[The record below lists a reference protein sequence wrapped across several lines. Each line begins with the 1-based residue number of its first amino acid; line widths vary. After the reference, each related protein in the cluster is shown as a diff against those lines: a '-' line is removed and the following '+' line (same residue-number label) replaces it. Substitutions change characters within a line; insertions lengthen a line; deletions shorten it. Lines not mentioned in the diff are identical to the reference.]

1 MSSKHGI
8 SVKLPLTYNSFD
20 GPYTLN
26 KKTKEAVRQN
36 FKNLVLTAPGER
48 VMDPQFGVGMS
59 NFLFEQMNDALF
71 SRISE
76 RIRTQV
82 QAYMPFVFVE
92 HIRFDSMDTKEE
104 IGPNELQVTIQ
115 YNILPL
121 DAEDTLSITAAT
133 N

>member
-48 VMDPQFGVGMS
+48 VMDPQFGGGMR
-59 NFLFEQMNDALF
+59 NFLFEQMNDKHRLL
-71 SRISE
+71 SLLHLLLMSLQLRL
-76 RIRTQV
+76 IR
-82 QAYMPFVFVE
+82 Y
-92 HIRFDSMDTKEE
+92 
-104 IGPNELQVTIQ
+104 
-115 YNILPL
+115 
-121 DAEDTLSITAAT
+121 
-133 N
+133 

>member
-48 VMDPQFGVGMS
+48 VMDPQFGVGMR
-59 NFLFEQMNDALF
+59 NFLFEQMNDNLF
-71 SRISE
+71 AKISE
-76 RIRTQV
+76 RIRAQV
-82 QAYMPFVFVE
+82 RSYLPFVFVE
-92 HIRFDSMDTKEE
+92 HITFDSMDTNEG

>member
-8 SVKLPLTYNSFD
+8 SVKLPLTYNSSD

-48 VMDPQFGVGMS
+48 VMDPQFGVGLR
-59 NFLFEQMNDALF
+59 NFLFEQMNDPLF

-92 HIRFDSMDTKEE
+92 HITFDSMETKEG

>member
-8 SVKLPLTYNSFD
+8 SVKLPLTYNSSD

-48 VMDPQFGVGMS
+48 VMDPQFGVGIR
-59 NFLFEQMNDALF
+59 NFLFEQMNDPLF

-92 HIRFDSMDTKEE
+92 HITFDSMETKEG

>member
-48 VMDPQFGVGMS
+48 VMDPQFGVGMR
-59 NFLFEQMNDALF
+59 NYLFEQMNDRLF
-71 SRISE
+71 TKLSE

-82 QAYMPFVFVE
+82 RSYLPFVFVE
-92 HIRFDSMDTKEE
+92 HITFDSMDTKEG

>member
-48 VMDPQFGVGMS
+48 VMDPQFGVGMR
-59 NFLFEQMNDALF
+59 NFLFEQMNDSLF
-71 SRISE
+71 TKISE
-76 RIRTQV
+76 RIRK
-82 QAYMPFVFVE
+82 
-92 HIRFDSMDTKEE
+92 ISKSRTKKAGE
-104 IGPNELQVTIQ
+104 
-115 YNILPL
+115 
-121 DAEDTLSITAAT
+121 TLYVD
-133 N
+133 

>member
-48 VMDPQFGVGMS
+48 VMSPEFGVGIR
-59 NFLFEQMNDALF
+59 NFLFANFGSQTQNLIETKINEQVNLF
-71 SRISE
+71 MPVV
-76 RIRTQV
+76 QV
-82 QAYMPFVFVE
+82 KQVL
-92 HIRFDSMDTKEE
+92 FDNSAMDRNML
-104 IGPNELQVTIQ
+104 GVAIQ
-115 YNILPL
+115 YTIP
-121 DAEDTLSITAAT
+121 DIGITEMLEFT
-133 N
+133 I

>member
-8 SVKLPLTYNSFD
+8 SVKLPLTYNSSD

-48 VMDPQFGVGMS
+48 VMDPQFGVGLR
-59 NFLFEQMNDALF
+59 NFLFEQMNDTLF
-71 SRISE
+71 TKISE
-76 RIRTQV
+76 RIREQIRS
-82 QAYMPFVFVE
+82 YMPFVFVE
-92 HIRFDSMDTKEE
+92 HITFDTMETQEG
-104 IGPNELQVTIQ
+104 IGPNEVQVNVQ

>member
-48 VMDPQFGVGMS
+48 VMDPQFGVGMR
-59 NFLFEQMNDALF
+59 NFLFEQMNDSLF
-71 SRISE
+71 TKISE
-76 RIRTQV
+76 RIRAQV
-82 QAYMPFVFVE
+82 RSYLPFVFVE
-92 HIRFDSMDTKEE
+92 HITFDSTETNPN

>member
-48 VMDPQFGVGMS
+48 VMDPQFGVGMR
-59 NFLFEQMNDALF
+59 NFLFEQMNDSLF
-71 SRISE
+71 SKISE
-76 RIRTQV
+76 RIRAQV
-82 QAYMPFVFVE
+82 RSYLPFVFVE
-92 HIRFDSMDTKEE
+92 HITFDSMETNPN

>member
-48 VMDPQFGVGMS
+48 VMDPQFGVGLR
-59 NFLFEQMNDALF
+59 NFLFEQMNDPLF

-92 HIRFDSMDTKEE
+92 HITFDSMETKEG